1 MHFPDKGMLS
11 QKPKGEKSK
20 TTTSRSHL
28 NALQEA
34 AARVRVRDNDFGSEA
49 PGFGAGTRCRK
60 CGGPVER
67 QLRPVRQL
75 RPHMVARRPSGARRR
90 LPDAAGP
97 AATRS
102 AGRGDELQGGAESSG
117 VVWREITAAS
127 TLLAPLRRAGRSHVQ
142 AGAFVRSCG
151 AWNPG
156 VGVGVHCSQTS
167 CSSGLRRAGMA
178 VPDAHIVLP
187 SFPSFR
193 RATHAE
199 ACCRWVSSALT
210 SMESVEAEA
219 RDVEGDIVVR
229 SGVSMY
235 PPSFSSHSS
244 TSNGV
249 CITSTVAVTSTIPAG
264 ATITTSSAPS
274 SPLNSHTGAGGV
286 VGGAITGGVA
296 LLLLAGLGVWFL
308 RKRARENRLKD
319 EFDGNFDPRRT
330 MAPTLPRLADGEEGD
345 DGVSGRLAG
354 SSVGGGVLTPFMAGA
369 GVGAAHQHQ
378 QHGQPPYGEQ
388 QYCDPQG
395 SQDYVG
401 GGGYETGSEGGLGS
415 PPVGHENYPGPAMS
429 VGGSSSGG
437 GYPNPVGAKQREAMG
452 MGLGVANPGPNPH
465 PEMSMAG
472 VGGSGGGTP
481 PLPNPHSP
489 GEGPSGVVVHQDG
502 GRVDEMREIP
512 PTYDSNPAVSI
523 GPPLNY

>member
-1 MHFPDKGMLS
+1 MWKG
-11 QKPKGEKSK
+11 
-20 TTTSRSHL
+20 TSSS
-28 NALQEA
+28 
-34 AARVRVRDNDFGSEA
+34 VR
-49 PGFGAGTRCRK
+49 
-60 CGGPVER
+60 
-67 QLRPVRQL
+67 
-75 RPHMVARRPSGARRR
+75 
-90 LPDAAGP
+90 
-97 AATRS
+97 
-102 AGRGDELQGGAESSG
+102 
-117 VVWREITAAS
+117 
-127 TLLAPLRRAGRSHVQ
+127 
-142 AGAFVRSCG
+142 
-151 AWNPG
+151 
-156 VGVGVHCSQTS
+156 
-167 CSSGLRRAGMA
+167 
-178 VPDAHIVLP
+178 
-187 SFPSFR
+187 
-193 RATHAE
+193 
-199 ACCRWVSSALT
+199 ACL
-210 SMESVEAEA
+210 
-219 RDVEGDIVVR
+219 
-229 SGVSMY
+229 Y

-395 SQDYVG
+395 SQYYVG
-401 GGGYETGSEGGLGS
+401 GGGYETGSEGGVWSPTTATSHYPASSASSYPARLGS
-415 PPVGHENYPGPAMS
+415 PPVGHANYPGPAMS

-452 MGLGVANPGPNPH
+452 MGLG
-465 PEMSMAG
+465 MSMAG